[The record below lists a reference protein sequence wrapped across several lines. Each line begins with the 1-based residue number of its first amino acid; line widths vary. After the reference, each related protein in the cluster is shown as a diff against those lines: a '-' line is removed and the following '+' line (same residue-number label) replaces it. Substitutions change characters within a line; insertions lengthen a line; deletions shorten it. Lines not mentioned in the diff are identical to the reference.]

1 MLLGMKKR
9 TRMSTSETL
18 VSNIREVMRATGMK
32 KADVAKK
39 SGVSERMIGY
49 ILAKERSPT
58 VDVAEALGKAFGLT
72 GWQMIMPGLPVR
84 LAKNGHL
91 DKLVKNY
98 SSLSEEGREYVDRV
112 AEKEARYLK

>member
-1 MLLGMKKR
+1 MLFGMKKR
-9 TRMSTSETL
+9 ASTSDTL
-18 VSNIREVMRATGMK
+18 VANIREVMRVTGMK
-32 KADVAKK
+32 KPDLARK

-58 VDVAEALGKAFGLT
+58 VDVADAIGRAVGLT
-72 GWQMIMPGLPVR
+72 GWQMIMPGLPVH

-98 SSLSEEGREYVDRV
+98 THLTDEGREYVNRV
-112 AEKEARYLK
+112 AEREAGYTK